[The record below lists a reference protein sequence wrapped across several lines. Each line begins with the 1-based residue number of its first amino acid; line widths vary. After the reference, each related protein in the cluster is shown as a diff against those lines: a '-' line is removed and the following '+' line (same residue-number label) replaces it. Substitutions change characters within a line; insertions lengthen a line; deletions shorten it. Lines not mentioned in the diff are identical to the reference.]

1 MGVLLSFFFSVS
13 GIQTVVACTVLRRVR
28 NLGAT
33 KGSSWQNSASR
44 KEDAQARTRRRMANF
59 THALISIMQAKI
71 LRRVQREQRRN
82 IQ

>member
-13 GIQTVVACTVLRRVR
+13 GIQTVVACMVLRRGR

-33 KGSSWQNSASR
+33 KGSDWQ
-44 KEDAQARTRRRMANF
+44 KERGRVQARTRRRIANF

-71 LRRVQREQRRN
+71 SRRVQREQRRN